1 MPVATRSGVALR
13 GFHVLPCFQLAKPCV
28 GFFQRDMQAGRVMFD
43 LNKQVFRAREL
54 SREPLPME
62 QLRFANARE
71 AGATRFIESNA
82 VTLTERRL
90 DTVGNLHLSGRIQLN
105 DKLINPRLTLD
116 RDERLTSADCPCN
129 WHKQNKLYQG
139 PCEHLLALRMQH
151 VRTRG

>member
-1 MPVATRSGVALR
+1 ML
-13 GFHVLPCFQLAKPCV
+13 
-28 GFFQRDMQAGRVMFD
+28 D

-54 SREPLPME
+54 SREPLPLE
-62 QLRFANARE
+62 QLRFANERE

-90 DTVGNLHLSGRIQLN
+90 DTAGNLHLSGRIQLPN
-105 DKLINPRLTLD
+105 ASGDKLINPRLTLD

-151 VRTRG
+151 VRARG